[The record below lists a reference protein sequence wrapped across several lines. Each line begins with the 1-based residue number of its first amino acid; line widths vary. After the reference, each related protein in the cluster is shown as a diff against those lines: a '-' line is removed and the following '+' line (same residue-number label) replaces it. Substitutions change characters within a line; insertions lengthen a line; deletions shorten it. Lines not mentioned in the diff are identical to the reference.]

1 MELET
6 IIKLLEKLDKKQYS
20 DIIRK
25 FSQHNKRLKVPGF
38 TSIEKVPLKLIAN
51 NAKTN
56 KLFRKALLDE
66 ISSVVLTGIDIN
78 MDQDITTIKNNI
90 PKDKWLGLA
99 AFLLLLNNES
109 HTAEA
114 KKIIE
119 EFAPQKQSEDIPKEI
134 DDNTKEDK
142 KEEKF
147 REKYLKAKRELADI
161 KVKLETGLE
170 AFQKL
175 AIDVG
180 KLEDEKREL
189 EQRCMTYLVQIE
201 TLRNENSRLTHELKK
216 AEAKE
221 ISYHQSTQRSIDIK
235 ILAPCCEDIL
245 NKYCGITAIDFE
257 NRTELLKEEILEKYD
272 EIWVFPDVIPYST
285 YRMLCKWKK
294 EADDKIMIFQAP
306 ADLVAR
312 AEKLTQMR

>member
-109 HTAEA
+109 HTE
-114 KKIIE
+114 
-119 EFAPQKQSEDIPKEI
+119 
-134 DDNTKEDK
+134 
-142 KEEKF
+142 
-147 REKYLKAKRELADI
+147 
-161 KVKLETGLE
+161 G
-170 AFQKL
+170 
-175 AIDVG
+175 
-180 KLEDEKREL
+180 
-189 EQRCMTYLVQIE
+189 
-201 TLRNENSRLTHELKK
+201 
-216 AEAKE
+216 
-221 ISYHQSTQRSIDIK
+221 
-235 ILAPCCEDIL
+235 
-245 NKYCGITAIDFE
+245 
-257 NRTELLKEEILEKYD
+257 
-272 EIWVFPDVIPYST
+272 
-285 YRMLCKWKK
+285 
-294 EADDKIMIFQAP
+294 
-306 ADLVAR
+306 
-312 AEKLTQMR
+312 